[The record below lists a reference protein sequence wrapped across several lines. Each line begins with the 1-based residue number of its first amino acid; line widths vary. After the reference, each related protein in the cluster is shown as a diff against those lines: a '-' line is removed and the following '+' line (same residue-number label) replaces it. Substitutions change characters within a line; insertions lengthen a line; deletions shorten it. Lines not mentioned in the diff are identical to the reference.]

1 MYYFFEKDSRVFS
14 FSCDGEIGYDTNKH
28 VRVWVEDPSKIDMLY
43 SYTLDTDDKTLI
55 KGEECHAPFE
65 ES

>member
-1 MYYFFEKDSRVFS
+1 MYYYFEKDSRKFS
-14 FSCDGEIGYDTNKH
+14 FSCNIEVNHDPIKH
-28 VRVWVEDPSKIDMLY
+28 VKVWVEDPSKVDMLY